1 MNNRIIISSHII
13 IITCFICVAM
23 VINAQD
29 DEEDNT
35 AIELHE
41 EHGLLN
47 SLELIDPAQQAEQKK
62 PR

>member
-1 MNNRIIISSHII
+1 MFYLCCHGN
-13 IITCFICVAM
+13 V
-23 VINAQD
+23 QD